1 MRIAE
6 LINLR
11 WSDVDLGQK
20 VLRVRVQE
28 EWKPKGRRDRVI
40 PLHPKVEAAIRELPV
55 REYVFMGPKGGRI
68 RQKLSLLR
76 LKADQRKLNL
86 PEGDLHGF
94 RRYFATTMLRAG
106 VDTETVRQWG
116 GWKELDTMLRY
127 LADVSVEHSV
137 KSMQDA
143 VRRLAAS

>member
-1 MRIAE
+1 MPSE
-6 LINLR
+6 KKKLTVKQTLVYKL
-11 WSDVDLGQK
+11 D
-20 VLRVRVQE
+20 
-28 EWKPKGRRDRVI
+28 
-40 PLHPKVEAAIRELPV
+40 ELPT
-55 REYVFMGPKGGRI
+55 
-68 RQKLSLLR
+68 
-76 LKADQRKLNL
+76 
-86 PEGDLHGF
+86 GDLHGF